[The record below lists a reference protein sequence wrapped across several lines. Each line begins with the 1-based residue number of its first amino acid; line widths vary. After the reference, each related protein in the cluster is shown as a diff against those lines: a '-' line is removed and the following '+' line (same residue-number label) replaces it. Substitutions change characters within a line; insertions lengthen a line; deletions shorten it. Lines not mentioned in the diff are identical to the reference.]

1 MKNSIKL
8 LIAILLLSVEARG
21 QSTNYV
27 INEARTTPIQ
37 APTVGKGASAAVD
50 RYGNQFIGAIAT
62 PVTVS
67 AVQTP
72 IVVSGILTPISVS
85 ASASWATP
93 NAPTWSS
100 ATYAYTS
107 ITASYTTALT
117 NSNALKFC
125 RVMNKTDQDL
135 LVSFDAGTTGV
146 LVLSMTSEYF
156 DFAANGK
163 APASNIQVKHNGVA
177 PTGNNL
183 YLSCYY

>member
-1 MKNSIKL
+1 MLKRFAIAL
-8 LIAILLLSVEARG
+8 FYPLIAFA
-21 QSTNYV
+21 QSPNFV
-27 INEARTTPIQ
+27 VNEAQTTPIQ
-37 APTVGKGASAAVD
+37 SSSIGKAASAAVN
-50 RYGNQFIGAIAT
+50 RYGALFIA
-62 PVTVS
+62 
-67 AVQTP
+67 
-72 IVVSGILTPISVS
+72 GIQTPISVS

-107 ITASYTTALT
+107 ITGSYTTALT

-146 LVLSMTSEYF
+146 LVLAVTSEYF

>member
-1 MKNSIKL
+1 MAFASLAK
-8 LIAILLLSVEARG
+8 A
-21 QSTNYV
+21 QSTNFV

-37 APTVGKGASAAVD
+37 APTIGKGASAAVD

-62 PVTVS
+62 PVVI
-67 AVQTP
+67 QY
-72 IVVSGILTPISVS
+72 IQTPISVS
-85 ASASWATP
+85 ATASWATP
-93 NAPTWSS
+93 NAPTWST

-107 ITASYTTALT
+107 ITSSYTTALT
-117 NSNALKFC
+117 NSNPLKFC
-125 RVMNKTDQDL
+125 RVMNKTDQDV

-146 LVLSMTSEYF
+146 LVLATTAEYF